1 MTQPTAETPGERPPR
16 RLLEQAPSERLAAP
30 AGAGAAPAAR
40 AGGAARPRGGAAG
53 SAAPPGAA
61 ASSAARSIAFGLAAA
76 VVGAAVHVAAAT
88 LLLWTGALLVV
99 AVVLGMVIGLAVALG
114 AGRSLRPTARRSL
127 AVALALT
134 AFAVA
139 VGVNWALSGMFLGP
153 LDYLAQVY
161 GLLVPLQAVLA
172 AAGAVAGSR

>member
-1 MTQPTAETPGERPPR
+1 MNPPTAETPGERPPR
-16 RLLEQAPSERLAAP
+16 RRLEQAPSERFAAP
-30 AGAGAAPAAR
+30 AGANAEPAPAGAAAPSAAV
-40 AGGAARPRGGAAG
+40 AG
-53 SAAPPGAA
+53 SAA
-61 ASSAARSIAFGLAAA
+61 RSLAFGLAAA

-88 LLLWTGALLVV
+88 LLLWTGGLLVV

-114 AGRSLRPTARRSL
+114 AGRSLRPIPRRSF
-127 AVALALT
+127 AAALALT
-134 AFAVA
+134 AFAAA

-153 LDYLAQVY
+153 LDYVAQVY